1 VTAAA
6 FLWLCLALV
15 AAGADW
21 LAVYHGNRRLEF
33 VAKPLTMVLLIGAA
47 VAVDP
52 ADAATRYWFVVALL
66 LSLAGDVLLMLRRD
80 NLFVAGLGAFLL
92 AHVAYIIGLLT
103 SGVHAG
109 GLLVGFA
116 LAVAGFVLIVAR
128 LMRGVRRTDRALVT
142 PVLAYVVVISVMLIT
157 AYGTT
162 RLWAFAGASFFYIS
176 DSLLG
181 RQRFLEPRERGD
193 TAVMVTYHLAQ
204 ILLVLSLV

>member
-15 AAGADW
+15 AALADW
-21 LAVYHGNRRLEF
+21 LAVYHDNRRLEF

-47 VAVDP
+47 VALDP
-52 ADAATRYWFVVALL
+52 ADPATRYWFVVALL
-66 LSLAGDVLLMLRRD
+66 LSLGGDVFLMVRKD
-80 NLFVAGLGAFLL
+80 LFVAGLGSFLL
-92 AHVAYIIGLLT
+92 AHVAYVIGLLT
-103 SGVHAG
+103 SGVHGG
-109 GLLVGFA
+109 GLLVGLV
-116 LAVAGFVLIVAR
+116 LAVAGFVLIGAR

-142 PVLAYVVVISVMLIT
+142 PVLGYIVVISAMLIT
-157 AYGTT
+157 AYGTQ
-162 RLWAFAGASFFYIS
+162 RFWALAGASFFYVS

-193 TAVMVTYHLAQ
+193 TAVMVTYHIAQ

>member
-1 VTAAA
+1 MTAAA

-21 LAVYHGNRRLEF
+21 LAVYHDNRRLEF
-33 VAKPLTMVLLIGAA
+33 IAKPLTMVLLIGAA
-47 VAVDP
+47 VAIDP
-52 ADAATRYWFVVALL
+52 RDAATRYWFVVALL

-80 NLFVAGLGAFLL
+80 TLFVAGLGAFLL
-92 AHVAYIIGLLT
+92 AHVAYVIGLLT

-109 GLLVGFA
+109 GLVVGLV
-116 LAVAGFVLIVAR
+116 LAVAGFVLIGAR
-128 LMRGVRRTDRALVT
+128 LIRGVRRTDRALVT
-142 PVLAYVVVISVMLIT
+142 PVLAYMLVISLMLIT
-157 AYGTT
+157 AYGTV
-162 RLWAFAGASFFYIS
+162 RFWALAGATFFYIS

-204 ILLVLSLV
+204 FLLVVSLI

>member
-21 LAVYHGNRRLEF
+21 LAVYHDNRRLEV
-33 VAKPLTMVLLIGAA
+33 VAKPLAMVLLIGAA

-52 ADAATRYWFVVALL
+52 DDPATRYWFVVALL
-66 LSLAGDVLLMLRRD
+66 LSLAGDVLLMLRQD
-80 NLFVAGLGAFLL
+80 VFVAGLGAFLL
-92 AHVAYIIGLLT
+92 AHLAYVVGLLT

-109 GLLVGFA
+109 GLLVGLV
-116 LAVAGFVLIVAR
+116 LAVAGFVLVGAR
-128 LMRGVRRTDRALVT
+128 LMVGVRRTDPALVT
-142 PVLAYVVVISVMLIT
+142 PVLAYLVVISALVIT
-157 AYGTT
+157 ACGTG
-162 RLWAFAGASFFYIS
+162 RALAIAGAVLFYVS

-181 RQRFLEPRERGD
+181 RQRFLEARERGN

-204 ILLVLSLV
+204 FLLVLSLV